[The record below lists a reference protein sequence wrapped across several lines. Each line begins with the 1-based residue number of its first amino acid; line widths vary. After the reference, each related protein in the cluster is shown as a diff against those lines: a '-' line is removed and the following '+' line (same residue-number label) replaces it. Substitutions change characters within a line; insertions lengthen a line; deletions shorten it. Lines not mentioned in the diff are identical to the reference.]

1 MADDQKNPFL
11 TQAYRLGSQQET
23 KALYKDWADSYDDT
37 MSNHDYQTPQRCA
50 DALMRHLSDISAPIF
65 DVGCG
70 TGISGQALSDAGF
83 TVIDGSD
90 ISDEMVAKARSRDR
104 VYRHLSVVSLETP
117 FNFGDDYAAITAMG
131 VIADK
136 HAPPEAISQLLQ
148 KLPVGGLLVFSLN
161 NHTLENPAYM
171 AACDGAVET
180 GEAEL
185 LEQALGPH
193 IVKLGMT
200 SRIMVMRRL

>member
-37 MSNHDYQTPQRCA
+37 MSHHDYQTPQRCA
-50 DALMRHLSDISAPIF
+50 DALMRHLSDTSAPIF

-104 VYRHLSVVSLETP
+104 VYRHLSAVSLETP
-117 FNFGDDYAAITAMG
+117 LILAMTMPRLPRW
-131 VIADK
+131 A
-136 HAPPEAISQLLQ
+136 LLQ
-148 KLPVGGLLVFSLN
+148 ISMHRQKLSLSFCKN
-161 NHTLENPAYM
+161 CQLA
-171 AACDGAVET
+171 GF
-180 GEAEL
+180 
-185 LEQALGPH
+185 
-193 IVKLGMT
+193 
-200 SRIMVMRRL
+200 